1 MAASAPSEPVRTTP
15 GSLSLDGRV
24 AVVTGGLGLIGRQ
37 LCEGLL
43 EAGGNVVIADSDGD
57 ACRRRAEELASIYGR
72 PVRGYRVD
80 VTDPGSVTALREAA
94 TAHGGHIDVLVNSA
108 AVNDVFDDS
117 VTNGD
122 PASSPSRFENYDL
135 ARWQRMLDVNL
146 TGTFLTCQILGAEMA
161 RRGTGSIINIAST
174 YGLVAPD
181 QRLYQRPDGTQA
193 FWKSAAYPASKG
205 GVIAFSR
212 FLASYWAPQGV
223 RVNVL
228 SPGGVEDGQDA
239 HFVQNY
245 SARTPL
251 GRMAQAHEYRGPVV
265 FLAGAGSSYMTGAN
279 LVVDGGWTAW

>member
-1 MAASAPSEPVRTTP
+1 MAPPKPAELGRSKVAPLAATP
-15 GSLSLDGRV
+15 FALDGRV
-24 AVVTGGLGLIGRQ
+24 AVVTGGLGLIGRE

-43 EAGGNVVIADSDGD
+43 EAGANVVVADIDGD
-57 ACRRRAEELASIYGR
+57 ACRRRAEELAFRFHRS
-72 PVRGYRVD
+72 VRGFRVD

-94 TAHGGHIDVLVNSA
+94 TAHGAAIDVLVNSA
-108 AVNDVFDDS
+108 AVNDVFDE
-117 VTNGD
+117 GQ
-122 PASSPSRFENYDL
+122 AAQQSRFENYPL
-135 ARWQRMLDVNL
+135 AQWQRALDVNL

-161 RRGTGSIINIAST
+161 RRGSGSIINIAST

-181 QRLYQRPDGTQA
+181 QRIYQRPDGTQA

-212 FLASYWAPQGV
+212 FLASYWAAQGV

-228 SPGGVEDGQDA
+228 SPGGVQDGQEE

-251 GRMAQAHEYRGPVV
+251 GRMAGPHEYRAPVV
-265 FLAGAGSSYMTGAN
+265 FLAGSGSSYMTGAN
-279 LVVDGGWTAW
+279 LVVDGGWTTW